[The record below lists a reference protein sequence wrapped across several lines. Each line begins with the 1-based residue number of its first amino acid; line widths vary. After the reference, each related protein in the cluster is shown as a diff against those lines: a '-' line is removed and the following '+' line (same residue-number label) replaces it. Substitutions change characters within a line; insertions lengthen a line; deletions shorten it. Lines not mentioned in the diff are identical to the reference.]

1 LGEASIEDLIL
12 ETFVNLCTTS
22 SKDLF
27 SDEVMKYEQTCSVG
41 QGELSLWKWVCDQS
55 QLLMRSQTDHRKL
68 VRIVKIVERLT
79 ATEAANTDIL
89 LSMGLHEYITGLLQW
104 NNSPPEEAQLCVE
117 ANIFSLEL
125 DTLLNSIVTNLV
137 HCGVQGP
144 NNYGN
149 RLIDG
154 GCQWIL
160 DRFATRLVHS
170 DPKVRL
176 EALRMMIAL
185 LQTQREHR
193 KVFLI
198 QNYDVI
204 KTCIRLLREE
214 RIPRLVLRE
223 LELVFQAIILQP
235 EGINTLDLRLIK

>member
-1 LGEASIEDLIL
+1 
-12 ETFVNLCTTS
+12 
-22 SKDLF
+22 
-27 SDEVMKYEQTCSVG
+27 MKYEQTCSVG

-55 QLLMRSQTDHRKL
+55 QLLMRTQTDDRKL

-104 NNSPPEEAQLCVE
+104 NNSPPEEAQVCVE
-117 ANIFSLEL
+117 AKIFSLEL

-214 RIPRLVLRE
+214 RIARLVLRE